1 MASKSFGNNNPGNIV
16 ASAFARRRGGEDLDG
31 DGFANFRSSA
41 LGFRAMIELLSS
53 GGYQGLSIQK
63 AIERWAPVQDGND
76 PQAYTDFVCRAT
88 DLPAWRVLIG
98 LNTAEMASLAWAM
111 AMYEGWHS

>member
-1 MASKSFGNNNPGNIV
+1 VPSKSVSNNNPGNII

-41 LGFRAMIELLSS
+41 QGFRVMIELLSS
-53 GGYQGLSIQK
+53 VSYQSLSIQK
-63 AIERWAPVQDGND
+63 AIERWAPAEDGND
-76 PQAYTDFVCRAT
+76 PEAYVDFVCRAT
-88 DLPAWRVLIG
+88 ELPAWRVLMG